1 MIIASLFSSLSQK
14 KIKLLLLGKLFNLFA
29 KWQTV
34 THRSYWSSVVTISVM
49 TCLFANVQI
58 YVRLFEQNKLQ
69 QPASTVVM
77 KQFVCVTAVQIQLFR
92 LGHEYLNGRSA
103 LTPG

>member
-1 MIIASLFSSLSQK
+1 MFRFMYS
-14 KIKLLLLGKLFNLFA
+14 
-29 KWQTV
+29 
-34 THRSYWSSVVTISVM
+34 
-49 TCLFANVQI
+49 
-58 YVRLFEQNKLQ
+58 LFEQNKLQ

>member
-1 MIIASLFSSLSQK
+1 MA
-14 KIKLLLLGKLFNLFA
+14 
-29 KWQTV
+29 
-34 THRSYWSSVVTISVM
+34 HRSYWSSVVTISVM

-69 QPASTVVM
+69 QPACTVVM

>member
-29 KWQTV
+29 KWHTGV
-34 THRSYWSSVVTISVM
+34 IGPALLPSVSS

-69 QPASTVVM
+69 QPACTVVM
-77 KQFVCVTAVQIQLFR
+77 KQFVCVRAVQIQLFR